1 MLRNTL
7 VWSSEIV
14 SISESVLL
22 ISEEA
27 PDAKPV
33 VPIDVIGWTDVAIPE
48 DQTAGVR
55 SSEVRGRTP
64 IVAVQPTFG
73 DRAFEVA
80 ASAQEARYCTG
91 ASIIIESCG
100 VFARGIF

>member
-33 VPIDVIGWTDVAIPE
+33 TSTVDKGRIDVAT
-48 DQTAGVR
+48 
-55 SSEVRGRTP
+55 
-64 IVAVQPTFG
+64 
-73 DRAFEVA
+73 
-80 ASAQEARYCTG
+80 
-91 ASIIIESCG
+91 IEL
-100 VFARGIF
+100 